1 MTKNVTNQIFQR
13 LYYLNS
19 TLETGEEKG
28 QLEAAEGP
36 SEKDLKTT
44 DSPAAAASTSE
55 AAAVVKAATPIIQE
69 SKEQQEVEQEQPL
82 QPLQQPQQPQVKSV
96 SFLPTPQQT
105 PLMYSRS
112 STPESLNR

>member
-1 MTKNVTNQIFQR
+1 M
-13 LYYLNS
+13 NS

-55 AAAVVKAATPIIQE
+55 ATAVVKAATPIIQE
-69 SKEQQEVEQEQPL
+69 SKEQQEVEQE